1 MTSPNVENL
10 SLDTIAGISRE
21 ANRIKRYIQG
31 KADQSR
37 YTAHMRDYIVT
48 DAQLNY
54 SRTNTALHSLEAFVN
69 SLRKQFDTL

>member
-31 KADQSR
+31 KGDQSK
-37 YTAHMRDYIVT
+37 YTVHMKDLHVT
-48 DAQLNY
+48 DEQLNY